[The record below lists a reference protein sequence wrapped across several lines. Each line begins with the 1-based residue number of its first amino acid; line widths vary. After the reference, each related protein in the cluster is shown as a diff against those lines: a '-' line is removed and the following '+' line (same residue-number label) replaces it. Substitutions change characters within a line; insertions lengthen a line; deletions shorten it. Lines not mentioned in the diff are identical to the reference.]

1 MPVASA
7 PASRVKKAA
16 VEPESKVRAAHLEQS
31 VPKTAPTITSKAYH
45 LAAGRDANDR
55 GLCSGVD
62 RALAE
67 VIAQV
72 PEKLAHVRR

>member
-7 PASRVKKAA
+7 PAPRAKKAA
-16 VEPESKVRAAHLEQS
+16 VEPESKVRAAHLEQF
-31 VPKTAPTITSKAYH
+31 VHKTAPAITSKAYH

-62 RALAE
+62 RALGDSRAR
-67 VIAQV
+67 
-72 PEKLAHVRR
+72 KLAHVRR